1 MSELKVSVNVHL
13 WNASLRDILELSPDI
28 YFLANMPQ
36 LEPNP
41 SIGGRE
47 VRYSGRRIISV
58 HQENGGS
65 GRILYRVGDKGNIK
79 GFQGESDIGCGKY
92 NSEKIAGLRGK

>member
-47 VRYSGRRIISV
+47 VRYSGRRIIFTRRLKKRTRATKRLTRRLS
-58 HQENGGS
+58 
-65 GRILYRVGDKGNIK
+65 K
-79 GFQGESDIGCGKY
+79 
-92 NSEKIAGLRGK
+92 RGIIPFWLL